1 MKWVVF
7 ALLVLNFALLGF
19 YLASS
24 YMAEPQE
31 ASVAPPASPPYN
43 GPIRLLS
50 AQDLAALPKKTP
62 DPAAS
67 APVMRD
73 IESCYEWGSF
83 KPTDAARALAA
94 LKRLNLQATA
104 QQLPKLASGRYW
116 VYIPPLDSPAET
128 QAKRKELRSLG
139 VEETLIVQDVQLRNG
154 ISLGLFK
161 EEALADKLIYKLHN
175 LGVENVIKTKRGQG
189 INETNYIIRHI
200 SPQQT
205 LKLAE
210 LKPHFSASE
219 LNQIDC
225 Q

>member
-31 ASVAPPASPPYN
+31 AVVATRPPYN

-62 DPAAS
+62 DPAAA
-67 APVMRD
+67 APEIRNV
-73 IESCYEWGSF
+73 ESCFEWGSF
-83 KPTDAARALAA
+83 NTADAARALAA
-94 LKRLNLQATA
+94 LRKLDLKVTA
-104 QQLPKLASGRYW
+104 KKIPRQESTRYW
-116 VYIPPLDSPAET
+116 VYIPPLKTLEEA
-128 QAKRKELRSLG
+128 QAKNEEIKALG
-139 VEETLIVQDVQLRNG
+139 VEDTMILQDAQWRNA

-161 EEALADKLIYKLHN
+161 EESLASKFVDKLHGMGIAN
-175 LGVENVIKTKRGQG
+175 ATKVTRGQG
-189 INETNYIIRHI
+189 NNQTSYLIRHA
-200 SPQQT
+200 SPQQAI
-205 LKLAE
+205 KLAE
-210 LKPHFSASE
+210 LKPNFSAGE
-219 LNQIDC
+219 LKQIDC